1 MQIYGIDL
9 AKEKFDVSF
18 FDLTSKKVSN
28 QPSHKVVTN
37 NLKGIGKFF
46 KGLPSDAVLV
56 AEHTGVYGDTLLKC
70 CMDSNVK
77 IAFVGGY
84 VIHRY
89 RATPDRAKTDVLDCA
104 LLRDFG
110 ERYPDKLK
118 YKTFPEEALYELR
131 QLARHRE
138 MRVEQRKQLRTA
150 DRSEECRPI
159 RSLAVKRSMDRI
171 KEMLDT
177 EIAETEKEMLKVING
192 HESIHHNYELVKSVD
207 GVGLITAVELLVKT
221 ENFTKITIA
230 RQYAAYAGTAP
241 YEKSSGKMDKGAHI
255 SKIGNRRSKTLLYIC
270 AESARLHNKEIK
282 LYYERR
288 TLIDKK
294 PRHYVLNAIA
304 NKLLRI
310 IFTLVEKGEYYDAN
324 FIRQDPR
331 VVKYN

>member
-70 CMDSNVK
+70 CMDCNVK

-89 RATPDRAKTDVLDCA
+89 RATPDRAKTDVLDSA

-138 MRVEQRKQLRTA
+138 MLVEQRKQLITA
-150 DRSEECRPI
+150 DRSEDCRPI

-192 HESIHHNYELVKSVD
+192 HESMHHNYELVKSVD

-221 ENFTKITIA
+221 ENFTKITTA
-230 RQYAAYAGTAP
+230 RQYAA
-241 YEKSSGKMDKGAHI
+241 
-255 SKIGNRRSKTLLYIC
+255 
-270 AESARLHNKEIK
+270 
-282 LYYERR
+282 
-288 TLIDKK
+288 
-294 PRHYVLNAIA
+294 
-304 NKLLRI
+304 
-310 IFTLVEKGEYYDAN
+310 
-324 FIRQDPR
+324 
-331 VVKYN
+331 

>member
-1 MQIYGIDL
+1 M

-138 MRVEQRKQLRTA
+138 MLVEQRKQLITA
-150 DRSEECRPI
+150 D
-159 RSLAVKRSMDRI
+159 
-171 KEMLDT
+171 
-177 EIAETEKEMLKVING
+177 
-192 HESIHHNYELVKSVD
+192 KS
-207 GVGLITAVELLVKT
+207 
-221 ENFTKITIA
+221 
-230 RQYAAYAGTAP
+230 
-241 YEKSSGKMDKGAHI
+241 
-255 SKIGNRRSKTLLYIC
+255 
-270 AESARLHNKEIK
+270 
-282 LYYERR
+282 
-288 TLIDKK
+288 
-294 PRHYVLNAIA
+294 
-304 NKLLRI
+304 
-310 IFTLVEKGEYYDAN
+310 
-324 FIRQDPR
+324 
-331 VVKYN
+331 